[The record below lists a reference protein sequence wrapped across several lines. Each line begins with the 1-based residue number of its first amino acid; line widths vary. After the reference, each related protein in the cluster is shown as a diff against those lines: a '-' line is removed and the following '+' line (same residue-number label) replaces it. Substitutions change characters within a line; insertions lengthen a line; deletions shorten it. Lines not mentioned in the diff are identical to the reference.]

1 MSHLF
6 CHNCGAK
13 IEYAHAKPNFCA
25 SCGQQLNT
33 SIASNTAAV
42 AQQNTIVESVDF
54 GEDQTSSASIP
65 NIGKIQVEYS
75 AEANNTFTLGS
86 LAGENTPPN
95 FSKNRGS
102 KSVDEFLDEK
112 GRG

>member
-1 MSHLF
+1 MKNCIIFASH
-6 CHNCGAK
+6 
-13 IEYAHAKPNFCA
+13 
-25 SCGQQLNT
+25 
-33 SIASNTAAV
+33 
-42 AQQNTIVESVDF
+42 
-54 GEDQTSSASIP
+54 IP
-65 NIGKIQVEYS
+65 SPDKLYIGKIQVEYS

-95 FSKNRGS
+95 FSKSRGS

>member
-6 CHNCGAK
+6 CQNCGAK

-25 SCGQQLNT
+25 GCGQQLNT
-33 SIASNTAAV
+33 SIASVTTSP
-42 AQQNTIVESVDF
+42 QKNTIVESVDF
-54 GEDQTSSASIP
+54 GEEETSSESVP
-65 NIGKIQVEYS
+65 NIGKIQVEFS

-86 LAGENTPPN
+86 LAGEKAPPN
-95 FSKNRGS
+95 FSKARRS
-102 KSVDEFLDEK
+102 KSVNEFLDEK